1 MKRLF
6 TTLLVSLALS
16 ASAQTWDHVGSGV
29 EHGVP
34 DFIRGM
40 YNDTASGKLYVGGNF
55 RVAGGLNAFGI
66 ATWDG
71 SAWDTVGLGMQR
83 SSTPQNDTTGS
94 PNYVCAIIRY
104 KGEIYAGGAFPWAG
118 IPNTTTGGFAKF
130 DGAVWKG
137 AGSPMSSSGSPGS
150 RGAVLTFL
158 ILNDELYAAGDFDTI
173 GGIPA
178 RSIARYNGT
187 TWSSVIPK
195 DSFPASSFTY
205 IHAMAFYEGELYIAG
220 NWSHAGGNTKYADM
234 LKWDGTQLLPL
245 GNGFSSYNS
254 FISSLALYKGELYV
268 GGRFQKVSGDPGDN
282 IVKWDGTSW
291 SEVGG
296 GLNDGV
302 YGLKVFNGELY
313 ACGYFT
319 DAGGIAG
326 ADYIARWDGT
336 SWKELAGDYSTTFI
350 GCMEAYKGE
359 LYAGW
364 VQQINGQSC
373 NNVARYTPDVI
384 NSVEE
389 KRGLNQELSVFP
401 NPSTGVVS
409 LQLNSGCKTA
419 IVEAYTVWG
428 EKTYSQVV
436 NGLTGIVKLNFSLFP
451 KGLYLIRVNAGD
463 KVFTGRVVL
472 N

>member
-1 MKRLF
+1 MKKNILF
-6 TTLLVSLALS
+6 TVLLGCVFFSIH
-16 ASAQTWDHVGSGV
+16 AQTWDHVGSGV

-94 PNYVCAIIRY
+94 PNYVMAIIRY

-118 IPNTTTGGFAKF
+118 TPNTTTGGLAKF

-158 ILNDELYAAGDFDTI
+158 ILNDELYAAGAFDTI

-187 TWSSVIPK
+187 AWNPVIPQNTFG
-195 DSFPASSFTY
+195 SFAD
-205 IHAMAFYEGELYIAG
+205 IVAMAFYKGELYIAG
-220 NWSHAGGNTKYADM
+220 NWSHSSNNIKYEDM

-268 GGRFQKVSGDPGDN
+268 GGRFQKAWGDPGDN

-291 SEVGG
+291 SEVGN
-296 GLNDGV
+296 GLNDIV

-313 ACGYFT
+313 AGGYFT

-326 ADYIARWDGT
+326 ADHIARWDGT
-336 SWKELAGDYSTTFI
+336 SWKEVGGDYVTTRI
-350 GCMEAYKGE
+350 GSMEGYKGK
-359 LYAGW
+359 LYASGF
-364 VQQINGQSC
+364 QQINGQSC

-389 KRGLNQELSVFP
+389 KREPNQELSVFP

-428 EKTYSQVV
+428 EKTYSQAV
-436 NGLTGIVKLNFSLFP
+436 NGLTGTVQLNFSSFP

-463 KVFTGRVVL
+463 KVFTGRIVL